1 MEILELFVNCEHLV
15 EQLAVLVDELIPLFV
30 VARILDELLGG
41 SLSPTMSDSSNSHC
55 SAQTKWRGERWH
67 PANVHGAEHH
77 APQQPVMFLPFLVH
91 FGFLLGQEV
100 K

>member
-1 MEILELFVNCEHLV
+1 MEILELVVDCEHLV
-15 EQLAVLVDELIPLFV
+15 EQLAVLVDELLPLFV

-41 SLSPTMSDSSNSHC
+41 SLSQTMSDSSNSHC
-55 SAQTKWRGERWH
+55 SAQTKWRGERWR
-67 PANVHGAEHH
+67 HH